1 MKRLLCSNPILLLGC
16 ASVMGALYLVLRFQG
31 DLRFRIPETIGI
43 LLATSILYLVSC
55 YLALR
60 VDESI
65 TASFHNKI
73 ALIVGGAAVV
83 FRLIVFPLAPSLSDD
98 VFRYRWEGM
107 MQAEGGNPYQS
118 RPVDPEWNHLRDETF
133 HRVSVPDAKAG
144 YGPLV
149 ELIEAATYRVV
160 SHLIPAPHRQAFW
173 FKAPAALFD
182 LGTIVA
188 LWALLQALGLPP
200 VRVLIYAW
208 SPVPIMEFWATGHND
223 AVAVFFVIAAL
234 LLAAKERWLCSF
246 SLLSLAACAKIWP
259 LILFPILIGRRKGA
273 LSWLPDRWWQWTVLF
288 PITAVLAI
296 PYWSNIEENAQF
308 MSGFLGGWR
317 NNDSIYGLLLWL
329 TGDQYPAKHIAF
341 GIIIAT
347 VFAVTWLRWRLEAAS
362 LTVICT
368 MLAVSAN
375 CHPWYLTWIVPLL
388 AVVPLPALLLWT
400 ILMPLAYRVV
410 IDWTL
415 LGEWNGSTPSRW
427 LIYVPVCGLLLSSAI
442 YRCFTR
448 TRDSQKRY

>member
-1 MKRLLCSNPILLLGC
+1 MKLFSIPVQLLGC
-16 ASVMGALYLVLRFQG
+16 ASVMGALYLVLRLQG

-55 YLALR
+55 YLALQ
-60 VDESI
+60 SGKPA
-65 TASFHNKI
+65 TANSHNTI
-73 ALIVGGAAVV
+73 VLIVGGAAVV
-83 FRLIVFPLAPSLSDD
+83 FRLIVWPVAPALSDD
-98 VFRYRWEGM
+98 VYRYRWEGM
-107 MQAEGGNPYQS
+107 LQADGGNPYQS
-118 RPVDPEWNHLRDETF
+118 RPVDPEWSHLKDETF
-133 HRVSVPDAKAG
+133 PRISAPDAKAG

-160 SHLIPAPHRQAFW
+160 SHLTPAPHRQAFW
-173 FKAPAALFD
+173 FKAPAAMFD
-182 LGTIVA
+182 LGTILA

-200 VRVLIYAW
+200 ARVLIYAW

-223 AVAVFFVIAAL
+223 AVAVFFVISAL
-234 LLAAKERWLCSF
+234 LLAAKERWLLSF

-259 LILFPILIGRRKGA
+259 LILFPILIGRRRGA
-273 LSWLPDRWWQWTVLF
+273 LSWLPDRWWQWVVLF

-308 MSGFLGGWR
+308 MSGFVGGWR

-329 TGDQYPAKHIAF
+329 TGDQYPAKYIAF
-341 GIIIAT
+341 GVIIAT

-362 LTVICT
+362 LAVICT

-388 AVVPLPALLLWT
+388 AVTPVPALLLWT

-427 LIYVPVCGLLLSSAI
+427 LIYVPVYGLFLGSAL
-442 YRCFTR
+442 YRRFVRTGDLR
-448 TRDSQKRY
+448 TRH